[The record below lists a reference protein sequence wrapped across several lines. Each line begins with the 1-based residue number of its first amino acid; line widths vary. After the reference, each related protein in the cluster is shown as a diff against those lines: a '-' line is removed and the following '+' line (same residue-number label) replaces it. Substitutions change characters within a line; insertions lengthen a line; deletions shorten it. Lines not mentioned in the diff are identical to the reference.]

1 MKPSKCSR
9 IKNMS
14 EEVNK
19 TFGSRVREIRTRLGL
34 TQGDFGRGLGIS
46 IQHLSDIESDKK
58 KPCHDFFY
66 HMAKEYRINL
76 NYLLLG
82 EGAMFVG
89 DKELIPPERKDRD
102 FGEANER
109 VHELIDYLERSPMV
123 KFDMLGYFTRYLIQ
137 NRSLVEEDIKNNEK
151 SR

>member
-1 MKPSKCSR
+1 MWFKCLFFPQAELPV
-9 IKNMS
+9 IY
-14 EEVNK
+14 EVP
-19 TFGSRVREIRTRLGL
+19 
-34 TQGDFGRGLGIS
+34 
-46 IQHLSDIESDKK
+46 LSQ
-58 KPCHDFFY
+58 
-66 HMAKEYRINL
+66 L
-76 NYLLLG
+76 
-82 EGAMFVG
+82 
-89 DKELIPPERKDRD
+89 PEDRD